1 MSDMTLHN
9 EFGSMAAP
17 SGRRAQ
23 SARSVKRP
31 TNDDE
36 YGGMIDHISDI
47 LSNEDSDLSVDFAD
61 LVKSQK
67 KAEIRQEAHDNH
79 SAKPELTTP
88 RAPKY
93 SNHLIMDV

>member
-1 MSDMTLHN
+1 
-9 EFGSMAAP
+9 MATP

-31 TNDDE
+31 TNEDE

-61 LVKSQK
+61 LVKNQK
-67 KAEIRQEAHDNH
+67 KAEFWQEAHDNH
-79 SAKPELTTP
+79 SAKPKLTKPRTP
-88 RAPKY
+88 RNT
-93 SNHLIMDV
+93 NHLIMDV